1 MLLGLTTD
9 ELCEVILRRL
19 LNTPNTSIDVCT
31 QQLVC
36 EIMRCIQSCTQYLA
50 ENKFRIFFRH
60 TLIQMTNQSS
70 GIPRDQKPLVTSANQ
85 KIIRIRREYNTWVA
99 DESLEDY
106 SLRYTPHSFRKWS
119 EWRVANTALGG
130 VSFLALEAIGAV
142 MALNYGFSNA
152 LWAIL
157 AVSLV
162 AFLTGLPISYYAA
175 RYGVDI
181 DLLTRGAGFGYVGST
196 ITSLIYAAFTFIFFA
211 LEAAIMALALKLYL
225 DWSIVWCYII
235 SALVIIPLVLR
246 GITLISKL
254 QMWTQGLWIF
264 LLVCPYVAI
273 AYKDP
278 GAFVAF
284 TGLSGSLSGSSDFS
298 WLMFGAAFTV
308 ACSLV
313 VQIGEQVD
321 YLRFL
326 PEKTD
331 KNRWKWWSAVLIAG
345 PGWIIPGM
353 AKMLGGAFL
362 AFLVLQQEMTP
373 LQASE
378 PTRMYTAGFSYV
390 FNDPVWIIAITV
402 LFVVLSQVKINV
414 TNAYA
419 GSLAWSN
426 FFARLTHSH
435 PGRVVWL
442 VFNVL
447 IATLLMTLGVFHALE
462 QVLGLYSNV
471 AIAWIGAIVADLVIN
486 KPLGLSPKGIEFKR
500 AYLYDINPVGLG
512 ATILAAS
519 LALLAYSGIFGE
531 GAKAFAP
538 LIALSASFISSP
550 VLAWLTQGKWYMARR
565 AAPMASAGTI
575 VQCSVCENDFESP
588 DMAHC
593 PAYGAPICSLCCTL
607 DSRCHD
613 SCKQASRLDEQVA
626 GWMEHI
632 LPKTLSERFKSRAGR
647 FLMVFLSLSLVLA
660 TVMGIALIQENPL
673 SSTGLDTQTNIFYKI
688 FLMLIFVVAVCSWW
702 VVLISESRNLA
713 QEESN
718 AQSRLLQ
725 REVETLRRT
734 DAALQLAK
742 DEAERANDAK
752 TRYVAGMTHELRTPL
767 NSILGY
773 LQIILK
779 ENKLDLT
786 QREALQ
792 TVQSSGVHMAG
803 LVDDLLDLAHI
814 ESGRLRLETAAIPL
828 PLLIDELV
836 RMIRPQAQARGLIFE
851 YEVQGVMSDWV
862 KGDAKRLTQVLINL
876 LGNAIKFTDHGK
888 VTLRIDA
895 RAQVLLF
902 KIEDTGVGIAAQDQQ
917 RIFLPFERGGAARRR
932 GEPGTGLGLTIT
944 GLLTA
949 MMGGDLSMTS
959 TPGVGTIFT
968 VRLYLPEAPDPGVMI
983 RTLGP
988 VSGYK
993 GKRRTLLAVDDQP
1006 DQRQMLAALL
1016 NPLGFTVREAASGS
1030 ECLESLN
1037 DELPDAI
1044 LLDLSMDE
1052 MDGWQTARAIR
1063 EQGFTKIPII
1073 IVSANLFDNQPSK
1086 LQAALCQAFVAKPV
1100 LESELVGVLGR
1111 FLGLEWIATG
1121 LSGAEL
1127 PEKFGPEALAMQE
1140 EIPDV
1145 LREKLVPLIRIGHVQ
1160 GLLDALQEH
1169 AKHEP
1174 SHKLMIR
1181 QLREM
1186 VLRFDFESLLDLTK
1200 DRRED

>member
-1 MLLGLTTD
+1 MRKYEIPL
-9 ELCEVILRRL
+9 
-19 LNTPNTSIDVCT
+19 SSA
-31 QQLVC
+31 QQ
-36 EIMRCIQSCTQYLA
+36 S
-50 ENKFRIFFRH
+50 
-60 TLIQMTNQSS
+60 
-70 GIPRDQKPLVTSANQ
+70 LVTTPANQ
-85 KIIRIRREYNTWVA
+85 KIIRIRREYNAWVA

-106 SLRYTPHSFRKWS
+106 ALRYTPQTFRKWS
-119 EWRVANTALGG
+119 EWKVANTALGG
-130 VSFLALEAIGAV
+130 ISFLALEAIGAV

-152 LWAIL
+152 LWAII

-254 QMWTQGLWIF
+254 QLWTQGIWIV
-264 LLVCPYVAI
+264 LLVCPYIAI
-273 AYKDP
+273 AIKNP
-278 GAFVAF
+278 GAFTEF
-284 TGLSGSLSGSSDFS
+284 LGLSGSISGSSDFS

-326 PEKTD
+326 PEKTS
-331 KNRWKWWSAVLIAG
+331 KNRWRWWSAVIIAG

-362 AFLVLQQEMTP
+362 AFLVLHQELSP
-373 LQASE
+373 VQASE

-390 FNDPVWIIAITV
+390 FDDPVWVIAITA

-447 IATLLMTLGVFHALE
+447 IATLLMTLGVFRALE

-512 ATILAAS
+512 ATLFA
-519 LALLAYSGIFGE
+519 ALLALIAFSGMLGDT
-531 GAKAFAP
+531 AKAFAP
-538 LIALSASFISSP
+538 FIALIASIVLSP
-550 VLAWLTQGKWYMARR
+550 VIAWITHGRWYIARR
-565 AAPMASAGTI
+565 APPASSPGTI
-575 VQCSVCENDFESP
+575 VQCSVCENSFEAP

-607 DSRCHD
+607 DSRCQD
-613 SCKQASRLDEQVA
+613 SCKQGSRLDEQVTS
-626 GWMEHI
+626 WMTHI
-632 LPKTLSERFKSRAGR
+632 LPDSLSLRFKSRAGR
-647 FLMVFLSLSLVLA
+647 FLLVFLSLSLVLS
-660 TVMGIALIQENPL
+660 TVMGIALTQEGF
-673 SSTGLDTQTNIFYKI
+673 TGTDPHATQTNIFFNI
-688 FLMLIFVVAVCSWW
+688 FLMLMFVVAVCSWW
-702 VVLISESRNLA
+702 VVLISESRKLA

-725 REVETLRRT
+725 REVETLRLT
-734 DAALQLAK
+734 EAALQRAK
-742 DEAERANDAK
+742 DEAERANHAK

-773 LQIILK
+773 LQILLK
-779 ENKLDLT
+779 ENTLNIK

-792 TVQSSGVHMAG
+792 TVQTSGVHMAG
-803 LVDDLLDLAHI
+803 LVDDMLDLAHI
-814 ESGRLRLETAAIPL
+814 ESGRLRLETAPMPL
-828 PLLIDELV
+828 RLLLDELV
-836 RMIRPQAQARGLIFE
+836 KMIRPQAVSRGLAFE
-851 YEVQGVMSDWV
+851 YIVLGELPEWV

-876 LGNAIKFTDHGK
+876 LGNAIKFTDTGR

-895 RAQVLLF
+895 RAQVLQF
-902 KIEDTGVGIAAQDQQ
+902 KVEDTGVGIASRDQQ

-944 GLLTA
+944 GLLTS

-959 TPGVGTIFT
+959 TAGAGSVFC
-968 VRLYLPEAPDPGVMI
+968 VRLYLPEAPDPGI
-983 RTLGP
+983 LTHTLGP
-988 VSGYK
+988 VSGYT

-1016 NPLGFTVREAASGS
+1016 NPLGFIMREAASGS
-1030 ECLESLN
+1030 ECLDSL
-1037 DELPDAI
+1037 EHEVPDAI
-1044 LLDLSMDE
+1044 LLDLTMDE
-1052 MDGWQTARAIR
+1052 MDGWQTAKAIR
-1063 EQGFTKIPII
+1063 ARGYTDLPII
-1073 IVSANLFDNQPSK
+1073 LVSANLFDNHPHK
-1086 LQAALCQAFVAKPV
+1086 IQAAQCQAFVGKPV

-1111 FLGLEWIATG
+1111 FLGIEWITAG
-1121 LSGAEL
+1121 LSGADL
-1127 PEKFGPEALAMQE
+1127 PDLFNKDADHIQE
-1140 EIPDV
+1140 SIPSV
-1145 LREKLVPLIRIGHVQ
+1145 LREKMAPLIRIGHVQ
-1160 GLLDALQEH
+1160 GLLDVLDQH
-1169 AKHEP
+1169 AHHEP
-1174 SHKLMIR
+1174 SHKLLIK
-1181 QLREM
+1181 QLRSL
-1186 VLRFDFESLLDLTK
+1186 VVKFDFETLLNLTK
-1200 DRRED
+1200 EPEDD

>member
-1 MLLGLTTD
+1 MPALTT
-9 ELCEVILRRL
+9 
-19 LNTPNTSIDVCT
+19 P
-31 QQLVC
+31 
-36 EIMRCIQSCTQYLA
+36 
-50 ENKFRIFFRH
+50 
-60 TLIQMTNQSS
+60 
-70 GIPRDQKPLVTSANQ
+70 ANQ
-85 KIIRIRREYNTWVA
+85 KIIRIRREYNAWVA

-106 SLRYTPHSFRKWS
+106 ALRYTPQTFRKWS

-152 LWAIL
+152 LWAIF
-157 AVSLV
+157 AVALV

-254 QMWTQGLWIF
+254 QLWSQALWIV
-264 LLVCPYVAI
+264 LLVCPYIAI
-273 AYKDP
+273 AIKDP
-278 GAFVAF
+278 GAFTEF
-284 TGLSGSLSGSSDFS
+284 MGLSGSISGSSDFS
-298 WLMFGAAFTV
+298 WLMFGAASTV

-331 KNRWKWWSAVLIAG
+331 KNRGRWWGAVIIAG

-353 AKMLGGAFL
+353 AKMIGGAFL
-362 AFLVLQQEMTP
+362 AFLVLHQELSP
-373 LQASE
+373 VLASE

-390 FNDPVWIIAITV
+390 FDDPVWVLAITA

-447 IATLLMTLGVFHALE
+447 IATLLMSLGVFRALE

-500 AYLYDINPVGLG
+500 AHLYDINPVGLG
-512 ATILAAS
+512 ATILAA
-519 LALLAYSGIFGE
+519 LIALLAFSGIFGE
-531 GAKAFAP
+531 VAKAFAP
-538 LIALSASFISSP
+538 FIALVASIILSP
-550 VLAWLTQGKWYMARR
+550 AIAWLTQGRWYIARR
-565 AAPMASAGTI
+565 AHPGIKPGTI
-575 VQCSVCENDFESP
+575 VQCSVCENSFEAP

-613 SCKQASRLDEQVA
+613 SCKQGSRLDEQVTS
-626 GWMEHI
+626 WMSHI
-632 LPKTLSERFKSRAGR
+632 LPESMSDRFKSRAGR
-647 FLMVFLSLSLVLA
+647 FLLVFLSLSLVLA
-660 TVMGIALIQENPL
+660 TVMGIAMTQEGLTGSGTHAIQ
-673 SSTGLDTQTNIFYKI
+673 TTIFINI
-688 FLMLIFVVAVCSWW
+688 FLMLMFVVAVCSWW
-702 VVLISESRNLA
+702 VVLISESRQLA

-725 REVETLRRT
+725 REVETLRLT
-734 DAALQLAK
+734 ETALQLAK
-742 DEAERANDAK
+742 NEAERANHAK

-773 LQIILK
+773 LQILLK
-779 ENKLDLT
+779 ENKLNIK

-828 PLLIDELV
+828 RLLLDELV
-836 RMIRPQAQARGLIFE
+836 RMIRPQAISRGLDFE
-851 YEVQGVMSDWV
+851 YTVLGALPEWV

-876 LGNAIKFTDHGK
+876 LGNAIKFTDQGR
-888 VTLRIDA
+888 VTLRVDA
-895 RAQVLLF
+895 RAQVLQF
-902 KIEDTGVGIAAQDQQ
+902 KVEDTGVGVATQDQQ

-944 GLLTA
+944 GLLTS
-949 MMGGDLSMTS
+949 MMGGELSMIS
-959 TPGVGTIFT
+959 EPGVGSVFT
-968 VRLYLPEAPDPGVMI
+968 VRLYLPVMADPGI
-983 RTLGP
+983 LTQALGP
-988 VSGYK
+988 VSGYL

-1016 NPLGFTVREAASGS
+1016 NPLGFIMREAASGS
-1030 ECLESLN
+1030 ECLDSL
-1037 DELPDAI
+1037 EHEVPDAI

-1052 MDGWQTARAIR
+1052 MDGWATAKAIR
-1063 EQGFTKIPII
+1063 ARGYDKLPII
-1073 IVSANLFDNQPSK
+1073 LVSANLFDNQPQK
-1086 LQAALCQAFVAKPV
+1086 IQAAQCQAFVAKPV

-1111 FLGLEWIATG
+1111 FLGIEWIPAG

-1127 PEKFGPEALAMQE
+1127 PDLFNKENDQIQE
-1140 EIPDV
+1140 SIPPV
-1145 LREKLVPLIRIGHVQ
+1145 LREQMVPLIRIGHVQ
-1160 GLLDALQEH
+1160 GLLDVLDQH
-1169 AKHEP
+1169 ARHEP
-1174 SHKLMIR
+1174 SHKLLIK
-1181 QLREM
+1181 QLRAL
-1186 VLRFDFESLLDLTK
+1186 VVKFDFESLLNLTK
-1200 DRRED
+1200 ESNADAE

>member
-1 MLLGLTTD
+1 MPSQIVHKRSGL
-9 ELCEVILRRL
+9 
-19 LNTPNTSIDVCT
+19 N
-31 QQLVC
+31 
-36 EIMRCIQSCTQYLA
+36 
-50 ENKFRIFFRH
+50 
-60 TLIQMTNQSS
+60 
-70 GIPRDQKPLVTSANQ
+70 RDQKTLVMSANQ
-85 KIIRIRREYNTWVA
+85 KIIRIRREYNAWVA

-106 SLRYTPHSFRKWS
+106 ALRYTPHSFRKWS

-142 MALNYGFSNA
+142 MALNYGFANA
-152 LWAIL
+152 LWAII
-157 AVSLV
+157 AVALV
-162 AFLTGLPISYYAA
+162 TFLTGLPISYYAA

-225 DWSIVWCYII
+225 DWSILWCYII

-254 QMWTQGLWIF
+254 QIWTQGLWIV
-264 LLVCPYVAI
+264 LLVCPYIAI
-273 AYKDP
+273 AIKDP
-278 GAFVAF
+278 QAF
-284 TGLSGSLSGSSDFS
+284 TDFMGLSGSISGSSDFN
-298 WLMFGAAFTV
+298 WLMFGAACTV

-326 PEKTD
+326 PERTN
-331 KNRWKWWSAVLIAG
+331 KNRLKWWAAVIIAG
-345 PGWIIPGM
+345 PGWILPGM
-353 AKMLGGAFL
+353 VKMLGGAFL

-373 LQASE
+373 VLASE

-390 FNDPVWIIAITV
+390 FNDPVWIIAVTA

-447 IATLLMTLGVFHALE
+447 IATLLMTLGVFRALE

-471 AIAWIGAIVADLVIN
+471 AIAWIGAIVADLVVN

-512 ATILAAS
+512 ATIFAAGI
-519 LALLAYSGIFGE
+519 ALLAYSGLFGE
-531 GAKAFAP
+531 AAKAFAP
-538 LIALSASFISSP
+538 FIALVASFIAAP
-550 VLAWLTQGKWYMARR
+550 AIAWFTQGKWYVARR
-565 AAPMASAGTI
+565 APPAANPGKI
-575 VQCSVCENDFESP
+575 VQCSICENDFESP
-588 DMAHC
+588 DMAYC

-613 SCKQASRLDEQVA
+613 SCKTGSRLDEQVT
-626 GWMEHI
+626 GWMRHI
-632 LPKTLSERFKSRAGR
+632 LPHRLSERFKSRAGR
-647 FLMVFLSLSLVLA
+647 FLLVFLSLSLVLA
-660 TVMGIALIQENPL
+660 TVMGIALTQENPAENNPL
-673 SSTGLDTQTNIFYKI
+673 NTQTNIFFKI
-688 FLMLIFVVAVCSWW
+688 YLMLMLVIAVCSWW
-702 VVLISESRNLA
+702 VVLISESRKLA

-742 DEAERANDAK
+742 DEAERANHAK

-773 LQIILK
+773 LQILLK
-779 ENKLDLT
+779 ENKLNQK
-786 QREALQ
+786 QRESLQ
-792 TVQSSGVHMAG
+792 TVQNSGIHMAG

-828 PLLIDELV
+828 PLLLEELV
-836 RMIRPQAQARGLIFE
+836 RMIRPQAISRGLRFE
-851 YEVQGVMSDWV
+851 YSVQGDIPDWV

-876 LGNAIKFTDHGK
+876 LGNAIKFTDKGS
-888 VTLRIDA
+888 VTLRVDA
-895 RAQVLLF
+895 RAQVLVF
-902 KIEDTGVGIAAQDQQ
+902 KVEDTGVGIAPQDQQ

-944 GLLTA
+944 GLLTS

-959 TPGVGTIFT
+959 SAGKGTTFT
-968 VRLYLPEAPDPGVMI
+968 VRLYLPKASDPGNNI
-983 RTLGP
+983 KALGP
-988 VSGYK
+988 VSGYV
-993 GKRRTLLAVDDQP
+993 GKRLTLLAVDDQP

-1016 NPLGFTVREAASGS
+1016 NPLGFIMHEAASGS
-1030 ECLESLN
+1030 ECLESLK
-1037 DELPDAI
+1037 DIRPDAI
-1044 LLDLSMDE
+1044 LLDLTMDE
-1052 MDGWQTARAIR
+1052 MDGWQTAKAIR
-1063 EQGFTKIPII
+1063 ELGFTDIPII
-1073 IVSANLFDNQPSK
+1073 LVSANLYDNHPEK
-1086 LQAALCQAFVAKPV
+1086 IQAAHCQAFVGKPV

-1111 FLGLEWIATG
+1111 FLGIEWVACG
-1121 LSGAEL
+1121 LNTPEL
-1127 PEKFGPEALAMQE
+1127 ASMFGPKTDLIEQ
-1140 EIPDV
+1140 EIPSS
-1145 LREKLVPLIRIGHVQ
+1145 LKEKLAPLIHIGHVQ
-1160 GLLDALQEH
+1160 GLLDTLDEH

-1174 SHKLMIR
+1174 SHQSLVS
-1181 QLREM
+1181 QLRTLVM
-1186 VLRFDFESLLDLTK
+1186 RFDFESLIDLTK
-1200 DRRED
+1200 DKSV